1 VPSPLL
7 GRAADITAL
16 RELLL
21 LPEVRLVTLTGPPGI
36 GKTRLALA
44 VATDL
49 ALTLPDGVFFVDLAP
64 LLDISLVP
72 SEIAQTIGIA
82 EHGDRPML
90 EQVQRA
96 LRDEAMLLV
105 LDNFEQILDAAPQ
118 LAELLA
124 ACPALKLVVTS
135 RAPLRLR
142 WEHEYLVP
150 PLALPGR
157 SSDQALAELLIN
169 PAVALFVERARAI
182 QPAFTPDEQ
191 RTREIAELCVRLDGL
206 PLAIELAAT
215 QIRLFSPAALL
226 ARLVQRLPLPGSGPR
241 DLPERQRT
249 LHAAIDWSYNL
260 LDAPAR
266 QLFQRLAVFVG
277 GWTLDAL
284 DAVCRD
290 ADATALPTGAHDP
303 QGDFA
308 TLVDHSLVQPESG
321 PGDEPRYR
329 MLESIREYALNWLA
343 TSGEEDARRHR
354 HATYFLRLA
363 EELAPGYEG
372 GRRPGGMLDGLV
384 GGLSRLEAEH
394 ENLRAALHWI
404 DQRGKPEESLR
415 LAVALGWFWHMHG
428 YLSEG
433 RQSLRRALER
443 PGSEH
448 RTLARANALHR
459 LGALA
464 IVAGDQLAARAPF
477 EESAA
482 ICRELQDTRGV
493 ARALGGLAYAL
504 AANDPSAKKMTA
516 EALELWRRLD
526 SAAGIAEMLLREAE
540 IAMSTGDNAAA
551 ERLVKEGFA
560 LCRTVDG
567 GVMLGEAELLVGRF
581 ALLREDR
588 AQARHHL
595 EKALERFQVLG
606 AFLGAAGCL
615 SLLGNSAAQEGDLV
629 RAATYQEEALA
640 LVRYTN
646 DPKRIGPIQRQ
657 LGRIA
662 RSQRQ
667 MSRALE
673 LFRESV
679 EYGEAARNPPDT
691 IASLCEL
698 GELAILTARPR
709 QAARLFAATAARRET
724 TSLAVPP
731 RVLGGYDQTDVQH
744 HLATLRTQLGAD
756 AFAAA
761 WQEGRESPLS
771 EFLTTAW
778 EREEPSLHSPAA
790 TSNRRDDP
798 LTPREREVVRLIAE
812 GLTNRQIAERLV
824 IAERTASTHVANIL
838 AKLGFA
844 TRAQIAAWSA
854 QRSSQPAPPS

>member
-1 VPSPLL
+1 LATIQALL
-7 GRAADITAL
+7 RPPD
-16 RELLL
+16 
-21 LPEVRLVTLTGPPGI
+21 VRLVTLTGPPGI

-44 VATDL
+44 VATE
-49 ALTLPDGVFFVDLAP
+49 LTTTFPDGVYFVDLAP
-64 LLDISLVP
+64 LSDTSLVLLK
-72 SEIAQTIGIA
+72 IAQTIGVT
-82 EHGDRPML
+82 EHQSRSIL
-90 EQVQRA
+90 EQLQRA
-96 LRDEAMLLV
+96 LRAESMLIV

-124 ACPALKLVVTS
+124 ACPELKLVVTS

-142 WEHEYLVP
+142 WEHEYPVP
-150 PLALPGR
+150 PLALPGH
-157 SSDQALAELLIN
+157 SSDRALADLLVN
-169 PAVALFVERARAI
+169 PAVALFIERAHAI

-226 ARLVQRLPLPGSGPR
+226 ARLEQRLPLLGSGPR

-260 LDAPAR
+260 LDALAR

-290 ADATALPTGAHDP
+290 ADATALPTGARDP
-303 QGDFA
+303 QGDFVA
-308 TLVDHSLVQPESG
+308 LVDHSLVQRESG
-321 PGDEPRYR
+321 AGDEPRYR
-329 MLESIREYALNWLA
+329 MLESIREYALDRLA
-343 TSGEEDARRHR
+343 ASGEEEARRHR
-354 HATYFLRLA
+354 HAAYFLQLA
-363 EELAPGYEG
+363 EKLAPGYEG
-372 GRRPGGMLDGLV
+372 GRRPSGTLDGLV
-384 GGLSRLEAEH
+384 GGLSWLEAEH

-404 DQRGKPEESLR
+404 DQRGTPEESLR
-415 LAVALGWFWHMHG
+415 LASALGWFWHLHG

-433 RQSLRRALER
+433 RQSLRQALER
-443 PGSEH
+443 PAAEH
-448 RTLARANALHR
+448 RTLSRANALHR
-459 LGALA
+459 AGALA
-464 IVAGDQLAARAPF
+464 VVAGDHLAARAPF
-477 EESAA
+477 EESVA
-482 ICRELQDTRGV
+482 ICRELGDIRGL

-504 AANDPSAKKMTA
+504 AANDSDAKKVTA
-516 EALELWRRLD
+516 EALELWRWLG
-526 SAAGIAEMLLREAE
+526 SGAGIAEMLLRKAE
-540 IAMSTGDNAAA
+540 IAMSTADNAAA
-551 ERLVKEGFA
+551 EHLVKEGIA

-567 GVMLGEAELLVGRF
+567 GVMLGDAELLVGRF

-615 SLLGNSAAQEGDLV
+615 ILLGNSAAQEGDLV
-629 RAATYQEEALA
+629 RAATYQEKALA

-646 DPKRIGPIQRQ
+646 DPGRIGPIQRQ

-662 RSQRQ
+662 RSQGQ
-667 MSRALE
+667 NSRALE

-679 EYGEAARNPPDT
+679 AHGEAARNPTDT

-709 QAARLFAATAARRET
+709 QAARLFAAAAARRET

-731 RVLGGYDQTDVQH
+731 RVLGGYDQTDLQH
-744 HLATLRTQLGAD
+744 HLATLRVQLGTD

-778 EREEPSLHSPAA
+778 EREEPSLHSPAM
-790 TSNRRDDP
+790 TSSRRDDP

-838 AKLGFA
+838 GKLGFA

-854 QRSSQPAPPS
+854 QRSNRPAPPP